1 MAGSSG
7 SGRRLRRACA
17 AGVSF
22 ACVLG
27 ALGVLGPATAQAA
40 GAQAAGAQAASSTHA
55 PGQARL
61 VTLPTGDHVRVSGTG
76 QQARADL
83 LADSGRRAAAVTSR
97 IDGRVTVVPTDE
109 VGRISSLAP
118 FQVSGGDAPT
128 VAPRYAMSLL
138 DVKAVD
144 HEGNPAKAAEVF
156 VVNTDDPTR
165 ATWDGLMTGGDARVE
180 VPTGNY
186 GVAVGIFDTDAKGN
200 STETDLLSVTDVSVP
215 TAGATVS
222 LDGRAA
228 HQLAFQTSLPSG
240 FDAAAVGWDR
250 GTAGHLQELSVGAL
264 AGTRFYIGAAGPA
277 EHGVLDY
284 TVVGRQVS
292 PTSAGT
298 PYSYVIALPDGD
310 RIPAEATYRIADSSL
325 ATLDSSYPTDQP
337 HQDLQLDD
345 GWLEPSAGSTAPALP
360 DLPTLTVHAP
370 SADRRY
376 LSTPSSLRYD
386 GLMLPLVPSAG
397 FLEGE
402 LERDI
407 QLAPG
412 QHASQAW
419 RGGVIAPAP
428 STYDGPCFLCREAN
442 TLHGLDVMDTDNAGD
457 VGQWSDG
464 PTTITE
470 DGKKIY
476 QGGTLGTI
484 FDQTLPAAKHHYVYS
499 LDTTHATAT
508 TQLAQ
513 HSQISWGFDSVRTT
527 TSTPVSIL
535 YGRTSLTEDAHDSVE
550 PGANTITVALRHQPH
565 TTDAAVRTAT
575 VSVSYDNGKSW
586 TPTTVSV
593 GAHQVRGAWTVPV
606 GQTSGYLAVRVHA
619 VDTEGNTLDETV
631 YHAALVNAPNGI
643 ATSGD
648 TTPPAAGVRA
658 ACPMAP
664 AGQARCYALRT
675 AARWQPSRTTLPD
688 GYGPADLRSAY
699 QLPAGGGAGAT
710 VAIVDAHDD
719 PTAEADLAV
728 YRTTYGLPACTT
740 ANGCFTKLNEHG
752 KTSPL
757 PPYVPD
763 DDWSGEVSLDLDMVS
778 AVCPACHL
786 DLVEADDA
794 DTASLGTAE
803 RAATGSGAVA
813 VSNSWGGDEGSDDAP
828 WNSAFQHSGV
838 AVTASSGDAGFRA
851 ASWPAALPGVI
862 AVGGTSLTRSSTAAR
877 GWTET
882 AWKGAGSG
890 CSAYSAKPSWQHNA
904 HCPMR
909 TIADVSAVADPATG
923 LAVCVQGSWGV
934 FGGTSASSPII
945 AAMIALAGNS
955 AELGSAQ
962 YIYAHSAKLFDVTS
976 GANPNW
982 NCGGDY
988 LCKAGPGYDG
998 PTGLGTPNGLGGL

>member
-1 MAGSSG
+1 VARSSG
-7 SGRRLRRACA
+7 SGHRLRRAGA
-17 AGVSF
+17 AGVSI

-27 ALGVLGPATAQAA
+27 AFAVFGPVTAQAA
-40 GAQAAGAQAASSTHA
+40 GAPATPSTRS

-83 LADSGRRAAAVTSR
+83 LAIPGHRAAAVTSR
-97 IDGRVTVVPTDE
+97 IDGRVTVVPTDQ

-118 FQVSGGDAPT
+118 FQVSGDDAPT

-138 DVKAVD
+138 DIKAVD
-144 HEGNPAKAAEVF
+144 HQGNPAQAAEVL
-156 VVNTDDPTR
+156 VVNTDDPAR
-165 ATWDGLMTGGDARVE
+165 ATWDGLLTGGDARIE

-200 STETDLLSVTDVSVP
+200 STETDLLSATDVAVP
-215 TAGATVS
+215 AAGTTVS

-250 GTAGHLQELSVGAL
+250 GTAGHLRELSIGAL
-264 AGTRFYIGAAGPA
+264 AGTKFYIGAAGQA
-277 EHGVLDY
+277 KHGVLDY

-292 PTSAGT
+292 PASAAT
-298 PYSYVIALPDGD
+298 PYSYLIALPDGTQ
-310 RIPAEATYRIADSSL
+310 IPADQTYRIADSSL
-325 ATLDSSYPTDQP
+325 ATVDSSYPTDQP

-345 GWLEPSAGSTAPALP
+345 GWVEPAEGNAPALP
-360 DLPTLTVHAP
+360 SLPAVTVHAP
-370 SADRRY
+370 AVDRRY

-402 LERDI
+402 LERNA
-407 QLAPG
+407 QFTPG
-412 QHASQAW
+412 QHASLAW
-419 RGGVIAPAP
+419 RAGLIVPAP
-428 STYDGPCFLCREAN
+428 STYDGPCFLCRQAN
-442 TLHGLDVMDTDNAGD
+442 TLHGLDVMDTDSSGD

-470 DGKKIY
+470 DGRQIY
-476 QGGTLGTI
+476 QGTTLGTI
-484 FDQTLPAAKHHYVYS
+484 FDQALPAAKHHYVYS
-499 LDTTHATAT
+499 FDTTHSTGT
-508 TQLAQ
+508 TQLAT
-513 HSQISWGFDSVRTT
+513 HSQISWGFDSAQTA

-535 YGRTSLTEDAHDSVE
+535 YGQTTLTEDAHDSVE
-550 PGANTITVALRHQPH
+550 PGANTITLAPQHQPH
-565 TTDAAVRTAT
+565 ATDAAVRTAS
-575 VSVSYDNGKSW
+575 VSVSYDNGKTW

-593 GAHQVRGAWTVPV
+593 GAHQVRGSWTVPV
-606 GQTSGYLAVRVHA
+606 TQSTGYLAVRVHA
-619 VDTEGNTLDETV
+619 VDTDGNTLDETV
-631 YHAALVNAPNGI
+631 YHAALVNAPNGL
-643 ATSGD
+643 ATSGAS
-648 TTPPAAGVRA
+648 TPPVAGVHA
-658 ACPMAP
+658 ACPIAA
-664 AGQARCYALRT
+664 AGQARCYALS
-675 AARWQPSRTTLPD
+675 APARWQPNKTTLPD

-699 QLPAGGGAGAT
+699 KLPTGGGAGAT

-728 YRTTYGLPACTT
+728 YRSTYGLPACTT

-752 KTSPL
+752 KTAPL
-757 PPYVPD
+757 PPYVPS
-763 DDWSGEVSLDLDMVS
+763 DDWSDEVSLDLDMVS
-778 AVCPACHL
+778 AVCPACHI
-786 DLVEADDA
+786 DLVEADGA

-803 RAATGSGAVA
+803 GAATGSGAVA

-828 WNSAFQHSGV
+828 WNSAFHHPGV
-838 AVTASSGDAGFRA
+838 AVTASSGDNGFRE
-851 ASWPAALPGVI
+851 ASWPAALPSVI

-877 GWTET
+877 GWTES

-890 CSAYSAKPSWQHNA
+890 CSAYSAKPSWQHDA

-909 TIADVSAVADPATG
+909 TIADISAVADPATG
-923 LAVCVQGSWGV
+923 VAVYVQGSWGV

-955 AELGSAQ
+955 AELGSAS
-962 YIYAHSAKLFDVTS
+962 YLYAHSSRLFDVTS

-982 NCGGDY
+982 DCGGDY